1 MKDLDA
7 QVVQEMKYCTQVRS
21 TVVYAELKL
30 IGVNNMTDY
39 DRILRDF
46 TKAIN
51 QARAE
56 HRFYKEKVEELD
68 KATQDILHQLELGD
82 NKERSKWTT
91 KLVQVRKE
99 RRYAKDTTIALL
111 PIANYAEN
119 SMPDVKKVERLLGD
133 YRKEKSKLKDRKYS
147 ARVVK
152 NLSICVEG

>member
-1 MKDLDA
+1 
-7 QVVQEMKYCTQVRS
+7 
-21 TVVYAELKL
+21 
-30 IGVNNMTDY
+30 MTDY

-51 QARAE
+51 RAKAE

-82 NKERSKWTT
+82 NKERSRWTT

-99 RRYAKDTTIALL
+99 RRYAKDMTIALL
-111 PIANYAEN
+111 PIASYTEN

>member
-1 MKDLDA
+1 
-7 QVVQEMKYCTQVRS
+7 
-21 TVVYAELKL
+21 
-30 IGVNNMTDY
+30 MTDY

-99 RRYAKDTTIALL
+99 RRYAKDMTIALL

-119 SMPDVKKVERLLGD
+119 SMPEVKKVERLLGD
-133 YRKEKSKLKDRKYS
+133 YRKEKTKLKDRKYS

>member
-1 MKDLDA
+1 
-7 QVVQEMKYCTQVRS
+7 
-21 TVVYAELKL
+21 
-30 IGVNNMTDY
+30 MTDY

-51 QARAE
+51 QVKAE
-56 HRFYKEKVEELD
+56 YRFYTDKVVELD

-82 NKERSKWTT
+82 RSERSKWTT
-91 KLVQVRKE
+91 KLVQTRKE
-99 RRYAKDTTIALL
+99 RRYAKDKTIELQPL
-111 PIANYAEN
+111 FIYAEQ

>member
-1 MKDLDA
+1 
-7 QVVQEMKYCTQVRS
+7 
-21 TVVYAELKL
+21 
-30 IGVNNMTDY
+30 MTDY

-51 QARAE
+51 QAKAE
-56 HRFYKEKVEELD
+56 HRFYREKVEELD

-91 KLVQVRKE
+91 RLVQVRKE
-99 RRYAKDTTIALL
+99 RRYAKDMVITLT
-111 PIANYAEN
+111 PIANYADS

-152 NLSICVEG
+152 NLTICMGE